1 MKRICMFLLLV
12 VFSVQIFADDDEDK
26 LRLAV
31 MEFEDKSGKLSD
43 TTLSNATEYIRGAFV
58 SSNKFIVI
66 AKERQENAMIKQ
78 MKKESYKLCNDKNCQ
93 IPLGQAL
100 SADTILRTTITF
112 LGGTYTITSEL
123 IDLEKEATTK
133 GAKATFA
140 GDEKSLLSALDE
152 IVAQLIDKQ
161 EENRPQ
167 NFQDVLS
174 CEQAKKESKD
184 FAWKAYLKT
193 YPKGECA
200 AEAKNELDKMACKT
214 AEKKNSIEGWEEYL
228 EDFPDGKCKNKAKA
242 EFDKASCKV
251 AKQKNSVEGWK
262 EYLEKYPNGKCKS
275 QAQTTSKKQE
285 EKEKRRA
292 VADEKVSGFFSG
304 QWNLG
309 TGIAFSTQNYI
320 WIQIQTGLD
329 FNFKVFEKH
338 SGDGLGILFAGF
350 GVDFKYWQ
358 EATGKKVEHYTQ
370 DDKNNNVLSIP
381 IQLNLG
387 YEFKIKNPTL
397 RYVGLCFSPGLGF
410 DMDIEGTDDESFF
423 YQVSFSWDVVMNMIF
438 NNGMLLNVGIGGN
451 KSKEKELNHNFY
463 WGLDHTSLTIG
474 TGTIF

>member
-1 MKRICMFLLLV
+1 MKKFCLILTLIFGTFL
-12 VFSVQIFADDDEDK
+12 VFAEEDDEEK
-26 LRLAV
+26 LKLAV
-31 MEFEDKSGKLSD
+31 MEFEDRSGNLSAKTLSD
-43 TTLSNATEYIRGAFV
+43 ATEYIRSAFV
-58 SSNKFIVI
+58 SSNKYVVI
-66 AKERQENAMIKQ
+66 AKERQEKEMIKE
-78 MKKESYKLCNDKNCQ
+78 MKKESYKSCNDKNCQ

-112 LGGTYTITSEL
+112 FGGIYTITSEL
-123 IDLEKEATTK
+123 IDIAKEATVN
-133 GAKATFA
+133 GAKDKFD
-140 GDEKSLLSALDE
+140 GSEKSLMQALDS
-152 IVAQLIDKQ
+152 IVAQIIDKQ
-161 EENRPQ
+161 EENRSQ
-167 NFQDVLS
+167 NFQDALS
-174 CEQAKKESKD
+174 CEQARKESKD

-214 AEKKNSIEGWEEYL
+214 AENKNSIEGWEEYL
-228 EDFPDGKCKNKAKA
+228 KDFPDGKCKNKAKA

-262 EYLEKYPNGKCKS
+262 EYLEKYPNGKCNS

-304 QWNLG
+304 RWNLG

-338 SGDGLGILFAGF
+338 SGNGLGNLFAGF
-350 GVDFKYWQ
+350 GVNFKYWQ
-358 EATGKKVEHYTQ
+358 EVTGKKVEHYTYNQ
-370 DDKNNNVLSIP
+370 GDNNILNIP

-397 RYVGLCFSPGLGF
+397 RYIGLWFSPGLGF

-438 NNGMLLNVGIGGN
+438 NNGMLLNIGIGGN
-451 KSKEKELNHNFY
+451 KSKEKELNHNSY
-463 WGLDHTSLTIG
+463 WGLKALVKEK
-474 TGTIF
+474 